1 MLTIIPNHKAM
12 NYEKLIDFLNKRK
25 NIELNR
31 FKQRGD
37 KNIKDIEYR
46 INKETNRPELL
57 ELLWLDGYYIHPL
70 DQLKFHEEKHSENNT
85 IPATIQELVANDI
98 LDLSQYMFLTHEY
111 VDDGFDMEIVL
122 RGIFTTLEEASEQE
136 LEDTVLPELDIL
148 EQAITNA
155 QPYKIEQVLIDYLNQ
170 YGKKDSDQP
179 KARVFYL
186 DDEQN
191 ADYAIVL
198 SYDGKALHSY
208 MYCSLKHDDWESR
221 IVYRDHFY
229 DEEN

>member
-1 MLTIIPNHKAM
+1 MLTIIPNPKAM

-57 ELLWLDGYYIHPL
+57 ELLWNHGYYIHPL
-70 DQLKFHEEKHSENNT
+70 DQLEFKEEKYSENNT
-85 IPATIQELVANDI
+85 IPCTVQELVANNI

-122 RGIFTTLEEASEQE
+122 RGIFTTLEEAGEQE
-136 LEDTVLPELDIL
+136 LEEIVAVVPGDYINYTVYTEPI
-148 EQAITNA
+148 
-155 QPYKIEQVLIDYLNQ
+155 
-170 YGKKDSDQP
+170 
-179 KARVFYL
+179 
-186 DDEQN
+186 DDEPWYN
-191 ADYAIVL
+191 DW
-198 SYDGKALHSY
+198 YDLG
-208 MYCSLKHDDWESR
+208 D
-221 IVYRDHFY
+221 
-229 DEEN
+229 